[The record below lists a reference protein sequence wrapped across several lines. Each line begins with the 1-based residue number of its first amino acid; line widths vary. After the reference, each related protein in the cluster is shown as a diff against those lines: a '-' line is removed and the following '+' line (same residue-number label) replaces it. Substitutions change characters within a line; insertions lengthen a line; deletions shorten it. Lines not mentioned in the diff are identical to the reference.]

1 MTEPLRILTTEVQ
14 PWRLLQ
20 ERAEADL
27 GFPLLFIEQDFVSAQ
42 RTAAVAPAS
51 YDIYDQCF
59 HNLDIV
65 WNWRAIQSIETKRI
79 THWNDLDDL
88 TRTPRPRA
96 PHGMGTGLGDA
107 PASRLYVQ
115 QDSTLSSSPTGR
127 ISMLPTFYNFDS
139 FAVETTG
146 IDVDREITSWAE
158 LLNPRWAGR
167 VAFVDEPA
175 IGPFDLAMALAAAGE
190 MEFADMGNMTVAEID
205 QMAGHAERLILSGHL
220 NRFWRHADEPVARFR
235 TGELK
240 ISSIW
245 SPTMV
250 AMKRQGIGVR
260 QARPVEGYRAWHGG
274 MCLARHLTGS
284 RLDQAYAWLNWYLDG
299 YAGTVVTRQGYYMS
313 AFEPVRAL
321 MPAAEWDY
329 WYEGLPAAQDL
340 PDVNGAPAIVKGST
354 RSGGSFRS
362 RARHIAIWNSTMD
375 EHNYL
380 VRRWNEI
387 VALAEAK
394 NRPSRR
400 AS

>member
-27 GFPLLFIEQDFVSAQ
+27 GFPLVFIEQDFVSAQ

-260 QARPVEGYRAWHGG
+260 QARPRGRLPRMARRHVPRAPSHRIAPRSGL
-274 MCLARHLTGS
+274 CLAELVSRWLCRHRRHPP
-284 RLDQAYAWLNWYLDG
+284 RLLH
-299 YAGTVVTRQGYYMS
+299 VR
-313 AFEPVRAL
+313 VRACPRADARRR
-321 MPAAEWDY
+321 M
-329 WYEGLPAAQDL
+329 GL
-340 PDVNGAPAIVKGST
+340 
-354 RSGGSFRS
+354 
-362 RARHIAIWNSTMD
+362 
-375 EHNYL
+375 L
-380 VRRWNEI
+380 V
-387 VALAEAK
+387 
-394 NRPSRR
+394 
-400 AS
+400 